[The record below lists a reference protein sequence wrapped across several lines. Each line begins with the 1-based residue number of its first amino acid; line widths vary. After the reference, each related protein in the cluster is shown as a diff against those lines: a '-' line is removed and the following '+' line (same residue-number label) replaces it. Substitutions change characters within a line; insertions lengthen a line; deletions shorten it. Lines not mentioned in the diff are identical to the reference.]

1 MFVKAKV
8 TFKLPQQDN
17 LQPLT
22 CGPSGH
28 VNIESEVEG
37 ESNQ

>member
-28 VNIESEVEG
+28 VNIEG
-37 ESNQ
+37 EAEAESHQ